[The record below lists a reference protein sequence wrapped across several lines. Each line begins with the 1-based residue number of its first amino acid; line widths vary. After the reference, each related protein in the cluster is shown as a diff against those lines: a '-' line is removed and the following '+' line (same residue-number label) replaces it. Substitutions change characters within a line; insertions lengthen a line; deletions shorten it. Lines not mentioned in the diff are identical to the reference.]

1 MATYA
6 EGKFKVEKYAFGVT
20 VAEGWC
26 PKNVY
31 VRIKGDNGYSGSE
44 SFAKREIKNKST
56 ADLETEIKEVAHTA
70 AVDARHT
77 YGSEVRDGPE
87 FEKTFAESLEPILA
101 EGINSFNGIK
111 PAGNKDESRVQKIID
126 ALRGK

>member
-6 EGKFKVEKYAFGVT
+6 EGKFKVEKYAFDVS

-31 VRIKGDNGYSGSE
+31 VRIRGDDGYSATE
-44 SFAKREIKNKST
+44 PFVKRRIEHRST
-56 ADLETEIKEVAHTA
+56 DELETEIKDVAREA
-70 AVDARHT
+70 AVYARHN
-77 YGSEVRDGPE
+77 YGSAIKDGPE
-87 FEKTFAESLEPILA
+87 FEENFVKGLEPILV

-111 PAGNKDESRVQKIID
+111 PAGNKDESRVQKIIA
-126 ALRGK
+126 ALKGK